1 MAFTVIPSTLFL
13 GKVWQHIDELPSTN
27 DFLAN
32 SPQNT
37 DLSSGTHEGAVV
49 TTFNQTAGRGQMGN
63 RWLAEPNQN
72 LAYSIRLHPTFL
84 QANEQFHLNK
94 IVALAVHDLIDFEI
108 SNFRSH
114 CAARSNQMSN
124 EAISDDAPLQ
134 TSNFKLQTLSERP
147 SNFKLQTSNSIKW
160 ANDIYIDDK
169 KVCGILIQNS
179 LSGSRLQS
187 AVIGIGININ
197 QLDFPKTINAT
208 SLRLETGQLFELMPF
223 VEKLTQCLEFRYL
236 QLKSATNFN
245 KIHEEYLSKMYRFG
259 IDAIYRRMKD
269 DSVFMGKIVGVSP
282 TGQLEIMSDRGIE
295 LFDIKEVK
303 YEILGAK
310 MLKY

>member
-13 GKVWQHIDELPSTN
+13 GKVWQHFDELPSTN

-37 DLSSGTHEGAVV
+37 EGAVV

-63 RWLAEPNQN
+63 RWLAEPNLN
-72 LAYSIRLHPTFL
+72 LAYSIRLQPTFL

-94 IVALAVHDLIDFEI
+94 IVALAVHDLIEI
-108 SNFRSH
+108 SNFKF
-114 CAARSNQMSN
+114 QISN
-124 EAISDDAPLQ
+124 EGISNEKISDSKYGEISNEEPLK
-134 TSNFKLQTLSERP
+134 TSNFKLQTSNERP
-147 SNFKLQTSNSIKW
+147 SNFKLQTSNAIKW
-160 ANDIYIDDK
+160 ANDIYIGDK

-179 LSGSRLQS
+179 LSGSRLQ
-187 AVIGIGININ
+187 ATIIGIGININ
-197 QLDFPKTINAT
+197 QLDFPKNINAT

-236 QLKSATNFN
+236 QLKSAVNFN

-259 IDAIYRRMKD
+259 MDAIYRRMKD
-269 DSVFMGKIVGVSP
+269 DTVFMGKIVGVSA

-303 YEILGAK
+303 FEI
-310 MLKY
+310 